1 MTENGYI
8 SFCTFSFKKVLA
20 IDATNNT
27 EGGNTTVE
35 INIMDINDNSPTFDS
50 TEYTFTVGNKSGIV
64 GQVII
69 LSS

>member
-1 MTENGYI
+1 MD
-8 SFCTFSFKKVLA
+8 TFHFVHFFSKKILA

-50 TEYTFTVGNKSGIV
+50 AGYTFTVRNELGII
-64 GQVII
+64 GKVIM
-69 LSS
+69 LDS